1 MQSWKSS
8 WRWIIINRIYSFLGL
23 ATKAGKVI
31 SGEETCERAVK
42 ARKVRLVIVA
52 NDASESTKKK
62 FGDICRYR
70 GIEVRYFGEK
80 KLLGKYIGKDIR
92 SVVAVTGKEFAERL
106 KQLID
111 SGSIDNGGGTI
122 GEIQSI

>member
-1 MQSWKSS
+1 MQSWRSS

-42 ARKVRLVIVA
+42 DKRVWLVIVA
-52 NDASESTKKK
+52 NDASENTKKK

-80 KLLGKYIGKDIR
+80 ALLGKHIGKDMR
-92 SVVAVTGKEFAERL
+92 SVVAVTGKEFAKRL
-106 KQLID
+106 LELID
-111 SGSIDNGGGTI
+111 SGSIDNGGGII
-122 GEIQSI
+122 GES

>member
-1 MQSWKSS
+1 MQSWRSS

-42 ARKVRLVIVA
+42 DKRVWLVIVA
-52 NDASESTKKK
+52 NDASENTKKK

-80 KLLGKYIGKDIR
+80 ALLGKHIGKNMR
-92 SVVAVTGKEFAERL
+92 SVVAVTGKEFAKRL
-106 KQLID
+106 LELID
-111 SGSIDNGGGTI
+111 SGSIDNGGGII
-122 GEIQSI
+122 GES